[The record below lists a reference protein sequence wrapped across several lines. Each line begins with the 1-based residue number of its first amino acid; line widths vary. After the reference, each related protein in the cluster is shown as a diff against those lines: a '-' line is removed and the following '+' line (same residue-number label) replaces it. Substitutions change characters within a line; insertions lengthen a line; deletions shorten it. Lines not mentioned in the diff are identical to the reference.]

1 MEMKV
6 FSEEISRE
14 LVAEILEKV
23 EAYMKAREKIP
34 HRLTG
39 LMTKREVFEEL
50 DINGNTLKRWETL
63 GLKRYMPPVENTK
76 KAYYRVS
83 DVLKFLGADL

>member
-1 MEMKV
+1 MKV
-6 FSEEISRE
+6 LSEEVGRE
-14 LVAEILEKV
+14 LVTEILGSV
-23 EAYMKAREKIP
+23 EEYINAREKIP

-39 LMTKREVFEEL
+39 LMTKREIFEEL
-50 DINGNTLKRWETL
+50 DINGNTLKRWESL

-83 DVLKFLGADL
+83 DVLKFLGAER

>member
-1 MEMKV
+1 MKV
-6 FSEEISRE
+6 LSEEVGRE
-14 LVAEILEKV
+14 LVTEILGSV
-23 EAYMKAREKIP
+23 EEYINAREKIP
-34 HRLTG
+34 RRLTG
-39 LMTKREVFEEL
+39 LMTKREIFEEL

-76 KAYYRVS
+76 KAYYRIS

>member
-1 MEMKV
+1 MKI
-6 FSEEISRE
+6 FSKETENNLMRS
-14 LVAEILEKV
+14 ILDLIDNFLKTYTRPPE
-23 EAYMKAREKIP
+23 RI
-34 HRLTG
+34 LG
-39 LMTKREVFEEL
+39 LMTQKQLMAEL